1 MLEYAE
7 KIDELLDDA
16 CNKLSSEMF
25 NKLLE
30 YIENIVENHR

>member
-16 CNKLSSEMF
+16 CNKLICSIKKHDERNLS
-25 NKLLE
+25 
-30 YIENIVENHR
+30 

>member
-1 MLEYAE
+1 MLDYAE

-16 CNKLSSEMF
+16 CNKLSTDAF

-30 YIENIVENHR
+30 YVEDSIENHR